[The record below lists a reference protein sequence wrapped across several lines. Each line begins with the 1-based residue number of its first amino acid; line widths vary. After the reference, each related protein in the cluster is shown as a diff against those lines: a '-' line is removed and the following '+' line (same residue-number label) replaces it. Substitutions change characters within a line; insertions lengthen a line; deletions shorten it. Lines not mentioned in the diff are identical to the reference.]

1 MTELELD
8 LLPIKQVIA
17 CLITLQLLQ
26 KYIMAD
32 EGEKKEDFT
41 KAMRVATRK
50 VKAHS
55 YIPRKLFTPIKTG
68 ARYQ

>member
-1 MTELELD
+1 MTELVLD
-8 LLPIKQVIA
+8 FLPIKQVIA

-50 VKAHS
+50 VRVHS
-55 YIPRKLFTPIKTG
+55 
-68 ARYQ
+68 

>member
-1 MTELELD
+1 MTELVLD
-8 LLPIKQVIA
+8 FLPIKQVIA

-26 KYIMAD
+26 KDIMGD

-50 VKAHS
+50 VKAFS
-55 YIPRKLFTPIKTG
+55 
-68 ARYQ
+68 